1 MTREW
6 TEIRFGQLIAN
17 IAVVATGTDPG
28 AAWEME
34 DEELLA
40 AARWQLAEL
49 SHRGAEFRHICSGK
63 PRRVYLSPA
72 HPSPILPAMPRERI
86 VSGEAQGEEEN
97 HFNYALRPQRF
108 AQYIGQE
115 TLIRK
120 LQIAVRAAQG
130 RKEPVEHA
138 LLHGPPGLGK
148 TTLAHVIAN
157 EMGAQVH
164 VSNGPAMSKP
174 ADLVGILTKLQLG
187 DVLFIDEIHRL
198 PAVVEEYLYSAMED
212 FKVDVTIDA
221 GMHARTITMPLP
233 PFTLIGATTRIGL
246 LTGPMRSRFGI
257 QNHIEFYTAESLYE
271 IIRANSKLLKLECD
285 DPALMEIA
293 RRSRGTPRIANRLL
307 RRVRDYA
314 AVEAQGKLTMPVTK
328 LALQLEGIDD
338 RGLDEQDRQFLRTII
353 EVYEGGPVGVEAIA
367 ATMGDEVDTL
377 VDVIEP
383 FLLQTA
389 LLTRTRQG
397 RRATKGAYEHLGLKY
412 TPPPETPSETAE
424 DGTLFE
430 PTRGE

>member
-1 MTREW
+1 MFTL
-6 TEIRFGQLIAN
+6 F
-17 IAVVATGTDPG
+17 ATM
-28 AAWEME
+28 ALMA
-34 DEELLA
+34 
-40 AARWQLAEL
+40 
-49 SHRGAEFRHICSGK
+49 
-63 PRRVYLSPA
+63 
-72 HPSPILPAMPRERI
+72 RERI
-86 VSGEAQGEEEN
+86 LSGEAQGEEEN
-97 HFNYALRPQRF
+97 HFNYALRPQSF
-108 AQYIGQE
+108 EQYIGQP

-120 LQIAVRAAQG
+120 LGIAVKAAQG
-130 RKEPVEHA
+130 RKEPVEHT

-157 EMGAQVH
+157 EMKAQVY

-174 ADLVGILTKLQLG
+174 ADLVGILTKLQQG

-246 LTGPMRSRFGI
+246 LSGPMRSRFGI
-257 QNHIEFYTAESLYE
+257 QNHIEFYTPEALYQ
-271 IIRANSKLLKLECD
+271 IIRANTKLLKLEAED
-285 DPALMEIA
+285 LALKEIA

-314 AVEAQGKLTMPVTK
+314 AVEAQGTLTMPVTQ

-353 EVYEGGPVGVEAIA
+353 DVYEGGPVGIEAVA

-383 FLLQTA
+383 FLLQTT
-389 LLTRTRQG
+389 LVTRTRQG
-397 RRATKGAYEHLGLKY
+397 RKATKAAYEHLGLKFVPKEEDLWS
-412 TPPPETPSETAE
+412 PPPGTP
-424 DGTLFE
+424 G
-430 PTRGE
+430 